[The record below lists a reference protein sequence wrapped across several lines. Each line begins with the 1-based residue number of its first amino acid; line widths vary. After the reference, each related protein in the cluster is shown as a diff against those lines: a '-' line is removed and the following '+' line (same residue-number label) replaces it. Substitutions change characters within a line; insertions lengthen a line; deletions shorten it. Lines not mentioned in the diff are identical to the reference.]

1 MSMSPE
7 LMRAIDAG
15 AVIAYGA
22 TPGWAAWLA
31 AERSTSELVVVV
43 AADDQAAREL
53 EEDVRFWLGKNR
65 DSADLDPIAALPG
78 IDVSPYAEL
87 SPARSCIVER
97 VATLYRL
104 TQPELRPR
112 LVITSAEALAR
123 KTMPPAELASR
134 GLVVAKGQTID
145 RDQIAKVLTD
155 GGWVRTP
162 VVDEPGTFALR
173 GGVVVVF
180 VPLAPHPVRI
190 ELFGDDVESLR
201 WFDAE
206 SQRTLRE
213 VDRVVLHP
221 VRETIVTGASDVRGR
236 IREYADEIAFPSKAT
251 RRTIEQL
258 ETGSVFVGIEG
269 LVPALHDELVAPT
282 AYLPADAR
290 WLIVN
295 TELAK
300 RAVTDLL
307 ADADLR
313 WANRSNM
320 KELAYPPDR
329 HFTREPLPLE
339 SQSRID
345 RLAGVLDQRGVT
357 DVRLVAGTPAH
368 AFASVSDHVALVTGD
383 LIFGARTHHAGN
395 RKKKAKDALLG
406 GVSDWSQLGV
416 GDYLVHQKHGVGKYL
431 GLKKIA
437 VGTVSLL
444 DTVAVGIIKRPPQ
457 HEIDALQLEYD
468 GGKLY
473 LPVYRLGEVQRYV
486 GAEGHA
492 PRIDK
497 LGGITW
503 AATQSKVSRPVRALA
518 EELLQIYAQRAA
530 LPGHAFPPPDDQ
542 YRELEATFPFD
553 ETPDQ
558 DDAIKAVNADMEA
571 GRAMDR
577 LVCGVVGFGLSV
589 VALRAVFLCFSGGLL
604 A

>member
-7 LMRAIDAG
+7 LLRAIEAG

-31 AERSTSELVVVV
+31 AERSASELVVVV

-53 EEDVRFWLGKNR
+53 EEDVRFWRGENR

-78 IDVSPYAEL
+78 IDVSPHAEL
-87 SPARSCIVER
+87 PPDRSCSAER
-97 VATLYRL
+97 AATRYRL

-155 GGWVRTP
+155 GGWGRTP
-162 VVDEPGTFALR
+162 VGDEPGTFALR
-173 GGVVVVF
+173 GGVVDVYA
-180 VPLAPHPVRI
+180 PRAPHPVRI

-258 ETGSVFVGIEG
+258 ETGCVVVGIEG
-269 LVPALHDELVAPT
+269 LVPAVHDELVAPT

-329 HFTREPLPLE
+329 HFTREPLPLASPRRIE
-339 SQSRID
+339 LSSLEVTGETDATRIRVDIDDLRVLRQELDHARTFGDTEHVTPLLAALKRWRADGVAVTLALDSQSRID
-345 RLAGVLDQRGVT
+345 RLDGVLAQRGVA
-357 DVRLVAGTPAH
+357 DVRLVAGTPAQ

-383 LIFGARTHHAGN
+383 LII
-395 RKKKAKDALLG
+395 
-406 GVSDWSQLGV
+406 GVCL
-416 GDYLVHQKHGVGKYL
+416 
-431 GLKKIA
+431 
-437 VGTVSLL
+437 
-444 DTVAVGIIKRPPQ
+444 
-457 HEIDALQLEYD
+457 
-468 GGKLY
+468 
-473 LPVYRLGEVQRYV
+473 
-486 GAEGHA
+486 
-492 PRIDK
+492 
-497 LGGITW
+497 
-503 AATQSKVSRPVRALA
+503 
-518 EELLQIYAQRAA
+518 
-530 LPGHAFPPPDDQ
+530 
-542 YRELEATFPFD
+542 
-553 ETPDQ
+553 
-558 DDAIKAVNADMEA
+558 
-571 GRAMDR
+571 
-577 LVCGVVGFGLSV
+577 
-589 VALRAVFLCFSGGLL
+589 
-604 A
+604 